1 MTAASIA
8 IAAAAIAVIAL
19 VAMLAALRRIRAH
32 TRTLDAEIE
41 RGKASF
47 DTVIAQE
54 AEARAAELERTLARA
69 RADSL
74 SALAEDERRVTED
87 RRRDT
92 AERERDAAIR
102 LADAVTEA
110 QSTVEK
116 RLSDWTSDLEKL
128 QDGLADEFQRIT
140 QRQQQLSAEVETR
153 LTQEAERLQA
163 GIDEH
168 RVLIARVREE
178 LDRATQEVAA
188 SASADLDQHSADRRR
203 ALHEVSDRL
212 RKREHDLK
220 EQIEREQTESM
231 QRIAASLAD
240 IEQRQLEQV
249 KRSVSREA
257 TRYSEAAAQQFE
269 TTIRAAREEAARR
282 LGRELDLAVE
292 RFAREAEGVLAERVE
307 HLAQGAVTQVEARLG
322 DIRDDLD
329 RQRDD
334 ALASFEQRTHG
345 LETSLRGRI
354 QEIATEAEAER
365 AALDRR
371 LHDLARRVDE
381 LMTRA

>member
-1 MTAASIA
+1 MTAAALA
-8 IAAAAIAVIAL
+8 IAAAAIAVAAL
-19 VAMLAALRRIRAH
+19 LVTLGALRRTRAH
-32 TRTLDAEIE
+32 TGTLEAEIE
-41 RGKASF
+41 RGKATF
-47 DTVIAQE
+47 DEVIARE
-54 AEARAAELERTLARA
+54 AESRAAELERTLARA

-74 SALAEDERRVTED
+74 STLAEDERRVTEE

-102 LADAVTEA
+102 LSDAVTAA
-110 QSTVEK
+110 QASVEQ
-116 RLSDWTSDLEKL
+116 RLAGWRADLEKL
-128 QDGLADEFQRIT
+128 QDGLAEEFQRIA
-140 QRQQQLSAEVETR
+140 QRQQQLLTGIETR
-153 LTQEAERLQA
+153 LAQEADRLQG

-168 RVLIARVREE
+168 RALIGRVREE
-178 LDRATQEVAA
+178 LERAMQDVATT
-188 SASADLDQHSADRRR
+188 SNADLEQHSAERRR
-203 ALHEVSDRL
+203 ALQEVSDRL

-220 EQIEREQTESM
+220 EQIDREQTDSM
-231 QRIAASLAD
+231 QRIVAALAD

-307 HLAQGAVTQVEARLG
+307 HLANGAVNHVEARLSG
-322 DIRDDLD
+322 IRDDLD

-334 ALASFEQRTHG
+334 ALAAFERRTHG
-345 LETSLRGRI
+345 VEESLRDRLA
-354 QEIATEAEAER
+354 EIAKEAEAER
-365 AALDRR
+365 SALDRR
-371 LHDLARRVDE
+371 LLDLVRRVDD
-381 LMTRA
+381 LATRS

>member
-1 MTAASIA
+1 MTAAAIA

-19 VAMLAALRRIRAH
+19 VATLTALRRTRAH
-32 TRTLDAEIE
+32 ASTLEAEIE

-47 DTVIAQE
+47 DTVIAHE
-54 AEARAAELERTLARA
+54 AELRAEELERTLARA

-74 SALAEDERRVTED
+74 SALAEDERRVTEE

-92 AERERDAAIR
+92 AERERDAAVR
-102 LADAVTEA
+102 LGDAVTEA
-110 QSTVEK
+110 QSSVEQ

-128 QDGLADEFQRIT
+128 QEGLADEFQRIT
-140 QRQQQLSAEVETR
+140 RRQQQLSAEVETR

-168 RVLIARVREE
+168 RVLTARVREE

-188 SASADLDQHSADRRR
+188 AASADLDQHSADRRR

-220 EQIEREQTESM
+220 EQIDREQTESM
-231 QRIAASLAD
+231 QRIAASLVD

-307 HLAQGAVTQVEARLG
+307 HLAQGAVAQVEARLA
-322 DIRDDLD
+322 DIRDDFD
-329 RQRDD
+329 RHRDE
-334 ALASFEQRTHG
+334 ALAAFERRTQG
-345 LETSLRGRI
+345 VEAALRDRI
-354 QEIATEAEAER
+354 QEIAKEAEAER

-371 LHDLARRVDE
+371 LHDLTRRVDE
-381 LMTRA
+381 LATRA

>member
-1 MTAASIA
+1 MTAAVVA
-8 IAAAAIAVIAL
+8 IVAAVIAL
-19 VAMLAALRRIRAH
+19 LALAGALAALRRMRAH
-32 TRTLDAEIE
+32 AHLLDVEIE

-47 DTVIAQE
+47 DDVIARE
-54 AEARAAELERTLARA
+54 AELRAAELERTLARA

-74 SALAEDERRVTED
+74 STLAEQERRVTEE

-92 AERERDAAIR
+92 AERERDAAVR
-102 LADAVTEA
+102 LADAVTAA
-110 QSTVEK
+110 QGSVEQ
-116 RLSDWTSDLEKL
+116 RLTDWTSDLERL
-128 QDGLADEFQRIT
+128 QEGLANEFQRIT
-140 QRQQQLSAEVETR
+140 QRQQQLSVEVDAR

-168 RVLIARVREE
+168 RILISRVREE
-178 LDRATQEVAA
+178 LDRAAQEVSKAA
-188 SASADLDQHSADRRR
+188 NADLEQHGAERRR

-220 EQIEREQTESM
+220 EQIDREQTESM
-231 QRIAASLAD
+231 QRVAASLVD

-307 HLAQGAVTQVEARLG
+307 HLANGAVTQVETRIA
-322 DIRDDLD
+322 DIRDDFD
-329 RQRDD
+329 RHRDD
-334 ALASFEQRTHG
+334 ALAAFERRTYG
-345 LETSLRGRI
+345 VETALRDRI
-354 QEIATEAEAER
+354 QEIAKEAEAER

-371 LHDLARRVDE
+371 LHDLTRRVEE
-381 LMTRA
+381 LAARA